1 MSLLPVAA
9 LGSAVPVDA
18 SICLSFTGL
27 NLALSVGQ
35 VTHRVIEEQLDIQ
48 QKCTNTKMQKLKLK
62 LKQEK
67 KVARRS
73 ALQVTAQT

>member
-27 NLALSVGQ
+27 NLALSVSQ
-35 VTHRVIEEQLDIQ
+35 VTHGVIEEQLDIQ
-48 QKCTNTKMQKLKLK
+48 QKCRKHRDAKTQTL
-62 LKQEK
+62 QEEK
-67 KVARRS
+67 AARRS
-73 ALQVTAQT
+73 ALRVTAQT